1 MQERTI
7 TTRELPPRA
16 LKILQEQLAVS
27 ADFFQQMVKSVVLEA
42 EETLFQRADRAR
54 DNAEQQKN
62 MAAVAEIKRN
72 RNAIIESAMAA
83 LPHRIASF
91 GEAVEKKGASP
102 KQVSLALL
110 SKQSQDE
117 SVILEDLAARAEAR
131 ATLTLFELGHRYA
144 VLAAS
149 PVIEPAAQPFSPTV
163 FCECLRRAVADL
175 HLLPEHKVVIY
186 QTFTHKFLQDAFA
199 FYDKLN
205 AQLCEQG
212 ILPNLRIFALKR
224 RQDNAS
230 AQPRNGKPDAAEP
243 KDEPTSAAPESVAP
257 TPIEAS
263 PKIRAAAQSMA
274 QAASPTKT
282 PSPAIHAQAEPANAM
297 DAGGEERYSALAQ
310 LLSERRDRTGTEVS
324 EVGGPAPDM
333 MNKVFSSLQQQPAT
347 VVSDAG
353 DLRPRNIQQLR
364 HELLTQLQYA
374 DPNGAPPSFNA
385 EQTNAIDLMT
395 MLFDR
400 LSESIKSS
408 SGNYLLSELQ
418 APLLRVAMG
427 DKSFFTHRAH
437 PARNWLEK
445 VALASAHWGPD
456 GDQSNTEVALITRI
470 HSMNRAINRDFD
482 GDPAI
487 FDGMASDLQ
496 KQLDQLVH
504 RASVAEKRSVEASQ
518 GRERLQLARKQANAL
533 VAKRAQQFPGSS
545 LTRTM
550 LTHAWSDVLTL
561 SLLRHGDN
569 NDELLRHLKLLDVLF
584 SSDKANLPAASV
596 AKLCEAVE
604 QAFVQAGMET
614 MEAGLLAKEAVV
626 GASAEEESPEDQAA
640 RAELMHKMEQRQAVE
655 VEKVDEIVPA
665 AQVAKDAQ
673 ALVDTVRQIKQLS
686 FGTWFEFDDAESGKP
701 VQRKMAWYSPR
712 TGHCLFVNRHGVRT
726 HETSIEH
733 LAQSMLA
740 DKVRVAP
747 PEQKSSF
754 VERALD
760 GILTSLKKLGGKR
773 TLQEKPA

>member
-1 MQERTI
+1 M
-7 TTRELPPRA
+7 TTRVLPPRA

-27 ADFFQQMVKSVVLEA
+27 LEFFQQLVKSTVVEA
-42 EETLFQRADRAR
+42 EETLFQRADRSR

-72 RNAIIESAMAA
+72 RNAILEKSLEQLPGRLACFGTAIERFAAPSA
-83 LPHRIASF
+83 
-91 GEAVEKKGASP
+91 

-144 VLAAS
+144 VLAGT
-149 PVIEPAAQPFSPTV
+149 PVIEPATQPFSPTV
-163 FCECLRRAVADL
+163 FCDCMRRAIAGL

-186 QTFTHKFLQDAFA
+186 QTFTHKFLQDAFT

-224 RQDNAS
+224 RQDGTATPVPRPAKAAAETATEPDVARTAAAAPQETHQQNKAQPAVPIAS
-230 AQPRNGKPDAAEP
+230 AQTAPA
-243 KDEPTSAAPESVAP
+243 AAPTVDGSP
-257 TPIEAS
+257 QDEA
-263 PKIRAAAQSMA
+263 
-274 QAASPTKT
+274 
-282 PSPAIHAQAEPANAM
+282 
-297 DAGGEERYSALAQ
+297 RYSALAQ
-310 LLSERRDRTGTEVS
+310 LLSEKRERAGTAVPD
-324 EVGGPAPDM
+324 VGGPPREM
-333 MNKVFSSLQQQPAT
+333 LEKVFSGLQQQPAT
-347 VVSDAG
+347 VVSEKG
-353 DLRPRNIQQLR
+353 DLKPRSMQQLR

-374 DPNGAPPSFNA
+374 HPEGTPPSFNA
-385 EQTNAIDLMT
+385 EQTNAMDLMT

-418 APLLRVAMG
+418 APLLRVAMA

-456 GDQSNTEVALITRI
+456 GDQSNTEVALVTRI
-470 HSMNRAINRDFD
+470 HSMNRAINRDFN

-487 FDGMASDLQ
+487 FNGMAGDLQ

-518 GRERLQLARKQANAL
+518 GRERLQLARKQADAL
-533 VAKRAQQFPGSS
+533 VSKRADQFPGSS

-550 LTHAWSDVLTL
+550 LKHAWSDVLTL

-569 NDELLRHLKLLDVLF
+569 NDELLRHLKLLDVLANK
-584 SSDKANLPAASV
+584 DKTTLPAAS
-596 AKLCEAVE
+596 AARLCDAVE
-604 QAFVQAGMET
+604 QAFTQAGMES
-614 MEAGLLAKEAVV
+614 MEAGLLAKEAV
-626 GASAEEESPEDQAA
+626 GASADEASLEEQAA
-640 RAELMHKMEQRQAVE
+640 RAELMHKMEQREAVE
-655 VEKVDEIVPA
+655 VEKVDEIMPLPK
-665 AQVAKDAQ
+665 VAKDAQ
-673 ALVDTVRQIKQLS
+673 ALAEAVNRIKQLS
-686 FGTWFEFDDAESGKP
+686 FGTWFEFDDVDSGKS

-740 DKVRVAP
+740 DKVRLV
-747 PEQKSSF
+747 PEEEKGSF
-754 VERALD
+754 IERALD
-760 GILTSLKKLGGKR
+760 GILSSLKKLGGYKAKS
-773 TLQEKPA
+773 LQEKPA